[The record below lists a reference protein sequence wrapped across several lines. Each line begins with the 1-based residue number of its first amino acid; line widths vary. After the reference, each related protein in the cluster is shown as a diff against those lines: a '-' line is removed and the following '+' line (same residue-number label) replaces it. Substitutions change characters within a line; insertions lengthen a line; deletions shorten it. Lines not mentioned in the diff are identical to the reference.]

1 MGAIFL
7 HESYRS
13 ADLFLCDCTLG
24 VVVLQPMSGDKIE
37 KKKKKDFFLA
47 HLSNLWL
54 GTLLCKYLGAIAEII
69 AHKDTWTPAALD
81 ASVTV
86 WAG

>member
-1 MGAIFL
+1 MLLQKHRTNLGVMGAIFL

-37 KKKKKDFFLA
+37 KKKKERFFF
-47 HLSNLWL
+47 
-54 GTLLCKYLGAIAEII
+54 
-69 AHKDTWTPAALD
+69 
-81 ASVTV
+81 
-86 WAG
+86 

>member
-1 MGAIFL
+1 MLLQKHRTNLGVMGAIFL

-24 VVVLQPMSGDKIE
+24 VVVLQPISGDKIE
-37 KKKKKDFFLA
+37 KKKKRKVFFLA

-54 GTLLCKYLGAIAEII
+54 GTLFCKYLGAIAEII
-69 AHKDTWTPAALD
+69 AHKDT
-81 ASVTV
+81 
-86 WAG
+86 

>member
-1 MGAIFL
+1 MLLRKHRTNLGVMSAIFL

-24 VVVLQPMSGDKIE
+24 VVVLQPMSGDRIE
-37 KKKKKDFFLA
+37 KKERFFFLA

-54 GTLLCKYLGAIAEII
+54 GTLFCKYLGAIAEII
-69 AHKDTWTPAALD
+69 AHKDT
-81 ASVTV
+81 
-86 WAG
+86 

>member
-7 HESYRS
+7 HKSYRS

-24 VVVLQPMSGDKIE
+24 VVILQPMSGDKIE
-37 KKKKKDFFLA
+37 KKEEDFFLA
-47 HLSNLWL
+47 HISNLWL
-54 GTLLCKYLGAIAEII
+54 GTLFCKYLGAIAEII

-86 WAG
+86 WVG

>member
-1 MGAIFL
+1 MLLQKHRTNLGVMGAIFL

-37 KKKKKDFFLA
+37 KKKKRKIFFLA

-54 GTLLCKYLGAIAEII
+54 GTLFCKYLGAIAEII
-69 AHKDTWTPAALD
+69 AHKDT
-81 ASVTV
+81 
-86 WAG
+86 

>member
-1 MGAIFL
+1 MLLQKHRTNLGVMGAIFL

-24 VVVLQPMSGDKIE
+24 VVVLQPMSGNKIE
-37 KKKKKDFFLA
+37 KKKRKIFLA

-54 GTLLCKYLGAIAEII
+54 GTLFCKYLGAIAEII
-69 AHKDTWTPAALD
+69 AHKDT
-81 ASVTV
+81 
-86 WAG
+86 